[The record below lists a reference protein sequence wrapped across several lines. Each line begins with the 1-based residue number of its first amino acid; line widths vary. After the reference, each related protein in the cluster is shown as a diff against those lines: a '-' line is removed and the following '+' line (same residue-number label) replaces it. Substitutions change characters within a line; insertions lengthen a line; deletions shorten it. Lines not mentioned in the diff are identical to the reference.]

1 MVSAERIE
9 LPSPAS
15 EAGVLPLNEAEV
27 LVPPAGVALRK
38 EAISTKSEIW
48 LPASTCYAMLFRH
61 ALYQL
66 SYGGIDDTCGDRT
79 HILRLKSREPA
90 NL

>member
-15 EAGVLPLNEAEV
+15 EAGVLPLDEAESY
-27 LVPPAGVALRK
+27 G
-38 EAISTKSEIW
+38 
-48 LPASTCYAMLFRH
+48 ASGRGRTCYAMLFRH

-66 SYGGIDDTCGDRT
+66 SYGGKSDSDRDRT
-79 HILRLKSREPA
+79 GDLMSDSHVF
-90 NL
+90 